1 MIITGREQI
10 AQRMGLSWPTVKKL
24 YLREGLPLVRLGLK
38 WAMDI
43 EQFREWLSRKSK
55 GHHEI

>member
-1 MIITGREQI
+1 MLITGREQI

-38 WAMDI
+38 WALDT
-43 EQFREWLSRKSK
+43 EQLQEWLSRKRRQAA
-55 GHHEI
+55 